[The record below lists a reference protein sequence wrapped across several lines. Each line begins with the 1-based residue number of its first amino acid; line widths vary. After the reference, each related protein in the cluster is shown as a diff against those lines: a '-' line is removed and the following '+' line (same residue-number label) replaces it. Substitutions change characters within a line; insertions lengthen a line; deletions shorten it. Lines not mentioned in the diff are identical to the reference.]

1 MRALKPTQWLMLGI
15 MAVVGV
21 SLYLLPRGMVA
32 KQEAVTTI
40 TDSSK
45 GSSAEMPLLP
55 PPGAEEH
62 HHHEQATAS
71 ELKKLEA
78 WKKKWLSAVDN
89 QKKCNFADSISAYY
103 LKYGQADSAFV
114 YARESATLCNKAE
127 SALRAGDAAM
137 EAFNH
142 TGPQNGAEW
151 QKAAEEYY
159 QIALKADPQNEATK
173 RKLAKAYVN
182 SPAPMRGVKLLK
194 QMVEENPKDEESI
207 FTLGYLSIQSGQ
219 FDKAV
224 GHFEN
229 LVTVNPKHA
238 QGWFYL
244 GFSLLKIGKKP
255 EAASALQQ
263 AAKLDQDPEFQSI
276 ISNYLNETKN

>member
-15 MAVVGV
+15 IVVVGV

-32 KQEAVTTI
+32 KKEVAS
-40 TDSSK
+40 TDSVKETSP
-45 GSSAEMPLLP
+45 ETPLLP
-55 PPGAEEH
+55 LPGAEEH
-62 HHHEQATAS
+62 HHHAQATAND
-71 ELKKLEA
+71 LQKLEA
-78 WKKKWLSAVDN
+78 WKKKWSSAVDN

-103 LKYGQADSAFV
+103 LKFGQADSAFV
-114 YARESATLCNKAE
+114 YARES
-127 SALRAGDAAM
+127 SALCGKASSAVRAGDAAM

-142 TGPQNGAEW
+142 TGPQNGTEW

-159 QIALKADPQNEATK
+159 QMALKVDPSNEDTK

-207 FTLGYLSIQSGQ
+207 YTLGFLSIQSGQ

-229 LVTVNPKHA
+229 LVVVNPKHA

-244 GFSLLKIGKKP
+244 GFSLLKIGKKS
-255 EAASALQQ
+255 EAATALQE
-263 AAKLDQDPEFQSI
+263 AAKWDSDPEFQSI